1 METNGIYNNFGLN
14 CAEHF
19 VPQVFRLFRT
29 EVTHIQ
35 LRDYQQTL
43 YQKTRKA
50 FRQGKCVLVVAPCGA
65 GKSYIFSAM
74 AKNTNG
80 PVLVLVHRRELK
92 EQHEKLFSSLGITNA
107 RVETY
112 QTERN
117 RLGRYPKPKLLIVDE
132 AHLSRSKGW
141 SEIVKYYDT
150 YTVGLTATPVRLD
163 GKPLGDIYQSMVQ
176 GITAK
181 ELIERKCLAPYEYY
195 APVTVDTDNLKI
207 SAGDF
212 LLKDLEKIMSD
223 RAIYSDALKSW
234 ERIAK
239 GEKTIAYCV
248 TIDHA
253 KQTAELFTA
262 AGYPAV
268 EIDGETPTKKR
279 DQIKQDFRDGKI
291 MVLCNVGIISEG
303 VSIDDVNVTL
313 LLRPTDSHALYWQQ
327 AMRCM
332 RYQPG
337 KVAKIIDCVG
347 NYSRNPLPDADVEWS
362 LTKSV
367 KKESRLTASGDYK
380 IRTCKEC
387 FMVFPTAPVCPFCGA
402 AYKLERQEIKAHEE
416 IQLQRITEEQKREL
430 ERQKKKQ
437 RMEVGMCTT
446 FKELIQIQQE
456 RGYKNGWAFRM
467 AKLKGIKIERVEA

>member
-1 METNGIYNNFGLN
+1 M
-14 CAEHF
+14 
-19 VPQVFRLFRT
+19 
-29 EVTHIQ
+29 Q

-43 YQKTRKA
+43 YESTRQA
-50 FRQGKCVLVVAPCGA
+50 FRHGKRVLVVAPCGA

-74 AKNTNG
+74 AQNTKG
-80 PVLVLVHRRELK
+80 DVLVLVHRRELK
-92 EQHEKLFSSLGITNA
+92 EQHEKLFRDLGITNA
-107 RVETY
+107 RVNTY

-117 RLGRYPKPKLLIVDE
+117 RLGQYPKPKLLIVDE
-132 AHLSRSKGW
+132 AHLSRSNSW
-141 SEIVKYYDT
+141 MQVIEYYDT
-150 YTVGLTATPVRLD
+150 YTVGLTATPIRMD
-163 GKPLGDIYQSMVQ
+163 SSPLGDIYNSMVQ
-176 GITAK
+176 GITTK
-181 ELIERKCLAPYEYY
+181 ELISQHRLAPYEYY

-207 SAGDF
+207 QAGDF
-212 LLKDLEKIMSD
+212 LLKDLERIMSD

-234 ERIAK
+234 ERIAR
-239 GEKTIAYCV
+239 GEKTIVYCV

-279 DQIKQDFRDGKI
+279 DQIMQDFRDGKI
-291 MVLCNVGIISEG
+291 TVLCNVGIISEG
-303 VSIDDVNVTL
+303 VSIDDVSCCL
-313 LLRPTDSHALYWQQ
+313 LLRPTESHALYWQQ

-347 NYSRNPLPDADVEWS
+347 NYTRNPLPDADVEWS
-362 LTKSV
+362 LTKSA
-367 KKESRLTASGDYK
+367 KKEPRLTAAGDFK

-402 AYKLERQEIKAHEE
+402 EYALDKKEIQAREE
-416 IQLQRITEEQKREL
+416 IELHRITEEQKQEL
-430 ERQKKKQ
+430 EKAKKRQ

-446 FKELIQIQQE
+446 FDELLKIQKD
-456 RGYKNGWAFRM
+456 RGYKAGWAFRM
-467 AKLKGIKIERVEA
+467 ARLKGIETRRSSI